1 MTRRLPRHTGCVG
14 LEDIIDGH
22 VGMIRW
28 YRSVGLPKELI
39 VRELVAA
46 ITMDELWQDRLGH
59 ANLKLS

>member
-14 LEDIIDGH
+14 LEGIDDGH

-39 VRELVAA
+39 VRELAAA
-46 ITMDELWQDRLGH
+46 ITMDEHWTDTLRTRCT
-59 ANLKLS
+59 